1 MHKESTSSIQ
11 RELSI
16 RSESIQRIYNFYK
29 NNLFFVNR
37 RYQRK
42 LIWTIEEKKKF
53 IDSIIKGYPIP
64 LILLAET
71 KIEDKIVFE
80 IIDGMQRLNAI
91 TSFIE
96 GEFDYDGYY
105 FDLETMV
112 ESKSALDEQ
121 ILTQK
126 EPRLSRKYC
135 EIFASYVLPLSVYSF
150 TDERKIDEIFI
161 RINSYGKHLSRQEL
175 RSAGTLGIFNELVRQ
190 ISSKIRTDATHG
202 DILSLNKMKEIS
214 ITNTGLDYGI
224 SVEEIFWVKHNVLT
238 KEMVREARDEE
249 LVADILAAIALPEI
263 PPTSSDILDEY
274 YGLKESERSQ
284 ELEQAL
290 KRVGTERLMEQF
302 IRTYDEIRNILN
314 ISGMNFR
321 ELIFK
326 DRTQRLP
333 RYFQIIF
340 LAIHKLLFKEN
351 KEIYSYSELV
361 NKLDGI
367 ANHINI
373 TEGGNWSAANRIDNI
388 NAVVGIIQ
396 SCFKEKNSNDPATTK
411 WLTEFESLLMQ
422 SKTEQALF
430 DFKQGFTLLDGTN
443 SFDFNSFSKI
453 ILTLTAMANNSPNTV
468 GYICVGVCNNKKD
481 MERVEAI
488 YGVKPIH
495 YREFYITGIGHEII
509 HLNKDLDSFYRW
521 IIQEIK
527 KQPISVECK
536 DIICR
541 NIRIIDYYDKDVLI
555 FKIHSSKDPMIYNGK
570 YYRRHGAN
578 VEEVPPEEYPDF
590 FRRFT

>member
-1 MHKESTSSIQ
+1 MNEISSIQ

-16 RSESIQRIYNFYK
+16 RSETIQRIYNFYK

-53 IDSIIKGYPIP
+53 IDSIIKGYPVP
-64 LILLAET
+64 LILLAEK
-71 KIEDKIVFE
+71 KIDNRHIFE

-96 GEFDYDGYY
+96 GEFDHEGCY

-112 ESKSALDEQ
+112 ESKSALDER

-126 EPRLSRKYC
+126 EPKLDRKYC
-135 EIFASYVLPLSVYSF
+135 EIFASYVVPLSVYSF
-150 TDERKIDEIFI
+150 NEERKIDEIFI

-175 RSAGTLGIFNELVRQ
+175 RSAGTLGIFTDIVRQ
-190 ISSKIRTDATHG
+190 ISSEIRTDVTQG

-214 ITNTGLDYGI
+214 ITNTGLNYGI
-224 SVEEIFWVKHNVLT
+224 PAEEIFWVKHNVLT

-249 LVADILAAIALPEI
+249 LVADILAAMALPEI

-274 YGLKESERSQ
+274 YGLKESDRSKD
-284 ELEQAL
+284 LEQAL
-290 KRVGTERLMEQF
+290 RRIGIETLKEQF
-302 IRTYDEIRNILN
+302 IRTYNEIRNVLN

-321 ELIFK
+321 ELVFK

-340 LAIHKLLFKEN
+340 LSFYKLLFREN
-351 KEIYSYSELV
+351 KEVYSYSELV
-361 NKLDGI
+361 KKLDGI

-373 TEGGNWSAANRIDNI
+373 TEGGNWSASNRSDNI

-396 SCFKEKNSNDPATTK
+396 SCFKDRNTIDPAKTK

-422 SKTEQALF
+422 SKTEQSLY
-430 DFKQGFTLLDGTN
+430 DFKQGFTSLDGTN
-443 SFDFNSFSKI
+443 SFDFDSFSKI
-453 ILTLTAMANNSPNTV
+453 IMTLTAMANNPNSV
-468 GYICVGVCNNKKD
+468 GYVCVGVCDNVKD
-481 MERVEAI
+481 KERVKEI
-488 YGVKPIH
+488 YGIEPVY
-495 YREFYITGIGHEII
+495 YRGFYITGIGHELI
-509 HLNKDLDSFYRW
+509 HLKKDLDSFYRW

-527 KQPISVECK
+527 KQPITEECM
-536 DIICR
+536 DIICS
-541 NIRIIDYYDKDVLI
+541 NIRIINYFDKDIVI
-555 FKIHSSKDPMIYNGK
+555 FRINSAKDPMIYNEK
-570 YYRRHGAN
+570 YYKRHGAN
-578 VEEVPPEEYPDF
+578 VVEVPPLEYPYF
-590 FRRFT
+590 FRRFQ